1 MPSLSRV
8 SAALTFVAFATCGW
22 SASFNPA
29 TAFEAGFT
37 SAMNPNGVWS
47 YGYSSGFTNSVTLF
61 TNTVQGG
68 FDSSNEQ
75 LWLTQSINVGD
86 SPAIEYNNGPA
97 FNDGNVA
104 AAANQ
109 ILLVAGIQGQYADL
123 IFTAPAAGT
132 YTLTGSFTGDQVD
145 VGDFAGIVSNGSVV
159 FNSTVTSEGQIVTF
173 NNNVTLAPG
182 NTVVF
187 SVGPD
192 SGLQNVGLNLTVS
205 TEASAPEPSAL
216 VLLCIGLIALIVVGK
231 LTAPRARQGNC

>member
-1 MPSLSRV
+1 MPAISRI
-8 SAALTFVAFATCGW
+8 SAVLTFVAFATCGW
-22 SASFNPA
+22 TASYNPA

-37 SAMNPNGVWS
+37 SSTNPNGVWS
-47 YGYSSGFTNSVTLF
+47 YGYSSGFTSSVTLF

-86 SPAIEYNNGPA
+86 SPAVEYNNGAA

-109 ILLVAGIQGQYADL
+109 LLLVAGIKGQYADL

-132 YTLTGSFTGDQVD
+132 YSLVGSFTGDQVKI
-145 VGDFAGIVSNGSVV
+145 GDFVGIVSNGAVV
-159 FNSTVTSEGQIVTF
+159 FNSTVTSEGQIVAF
-173 NNNVTLAPG
+173 NDSVTLAAG

-192 SGLQNVGLNLTVS
+192 GGLQNVGLNLTAS
-205 TEASAPEPSAL
+205 TATPEPSSG
-216 VLLCIGLIALIVVGK
+216 VLLGTALIALIAFNQTKRSQRYRGG
-231 LTAPRARQGNC
+231 LN

>member
-1 MPSLSRV
+1 MRTFLRF
-8 SAALTFVAFATCGW
+8 SAVLPLLFATCGW

-29 TAFEAGFT
+29 TAFEAGFM
-37 SAMNPNGVWS
+37 AAANPNGVWS
-47 YGYSSGFTNSVTLF
+47 YGYSSGFTNPVTLF

-86 SPAIEYNNGPA
+86 SPAVEYNNGPA

-123 IFTAPAAGT
+123 IFTAPTPGI
-132 YTLTGSFTGDQVD
+132 YSFVGSFTGDQVNI
-145 VGDFAGIVSNGSVV
+145 GDFVGIASNGSVV
-159 FNSTVTSEGQIVTF
+159 FNSTVTSEGQIVSF
-173 NNNVTLAPG
+173 NDNLTLAAG

-192 SGLQNVGLNLTVS
+192 GGLQNVGLNLTVS
-205 TEASAPEPSAL
+205 TGTPEPSSTAL
-216 VLLCIGLIALIVVGK
+216 LGIGLIAFVVLGK
-231 LTAPRARQGNC
+231 LSASGAGGSGPV

>member
-1 MPSLSRV
+1 M
-8 SAALTFVAFATCGW
+8 ALIRL
-22 SASFNPA
+22 
-29 TAFEAGFT
+29 
-37 SAMNPNGVWS
+37 
-47 YGYSSGFTNSVTLF
+47 TNK
-61 TNTVQGG
+61 
-68 FDSSNEQ
+68 

-86 SPAIEYNNGPA
+86 SPSVLYNNGSA

-132 YTLTGSFTGDQVD
+132 YSLVGSFTGDQVNI
-145 VGDFAGIVSNGSVV
+145 GDFVGIVSNGSVV
-159 FNSTVTSEGQIVTF
+159 FNSTVTSEGQIVAF

-192 SGLQNVGLNLTVS
+192 AGLQNVGLNLTVS
-205 TEASAPEPSAL
+205 TAGSAVPEPSTL
-216 VLLCIGLIALIVVGK
+216 VLLCIGLIALIVLGK
-231 LTAPRARQGNC
+231 LSAEHSGISG